1 MLAGLRGNGATCVGF
16 LLDSTTW
23 LNLPPKA
30 RAEAERAH
38 GTAALAL
45 LQSGWRV
52 IGVAHGNRLP
62 VLWPQAARGSQ
73 GFALRAALA
82 ETVAGGV
89 R

>member
-1 MLAGLRGNGATCVGF
+1 
-16 LLDSTTW
+16 
-23 LNLPPKA
+23 A
-30 RAEAERAH
+30 RAEAEHAH
-38 GTAALAL
+38 GAAALAL
-45 LQSGWRV
+45 LQRGWRV
-52 IGVAHGNRLP
+52 IGVEHGSRLP